1 MVVCGRS
8 GFTYDPAMADKPK
21 KTSAS
26 SKPQPPT
33 PAAAPAK
40 KPTQLEL
47 MMAARAK
54 KKADSKSGPVG
65 SAKSLGVPQGSSGG
79 ASNTHTKGGSVGVAR
94 RTAPGA

>member
-1 MVVCGRS
+1 
-8 GFTYDPAMADKPK
+8 MAASTNKKP
-21 KTSAS
+21 TS

-33 PAAAPAK
+33 AAPASAK
-40 KPTQLEL
+40 KPSQLEL

>member
-1 MVVCGRS
+1 MS
-8 GFTYDPAMADKPK
+8 DSSKNK
-21 KTSAS
+21 SAS

-33 PAAAPAK
+33 AAPAPAK
-40 KPTQLEL
+40 KPSQLEL

-79 ASNTHTKGGSVGVAR
+79 VSNTHTKGGSVGVAR

>member
-1 MVVCGRS
+1 
-8 GFTYDPAMADKPK
+8 MADNTKNK
-21 KTSAS
+21 SAS

-33 PAAAPAK
+33 PVATPAK

-54 KKADSKSGPVG
+54 KKGDSKSGPVG
-65 SAKSLGVPQGSSGG
+65 SAKSLGSSPGGAPGGSSG
-79 ASNTHTKGGSVGVAR
+79 THAKGGSVGVAR